1 MAPLDTD
8 LRSLLEKTVIAA
20 RDVADAA
27 SKAALER
34 LAVDKDQP
42 YDTLTIEE
50 RDLRKRLRAKMK
62 QFGGYPELLR
72 ECAYE
77 HWHRMLFARF
87 LAENNLLMHPHGVP
101 VTLDECEELAAGE
114 GAADGW
120 ELAARYASAMLPQIF
135 RTDDPVLEVPL
146 APEHVQRLEKLLG
159 DLPAA
164 VFTADDSLGWVYQ
177 YWQSKRKD
185 EVNDSEEKIDGSTI
199 GPVTQLFTEPYMV
212 QFLLHNTLG
221 GWWMGRHPGKALPLE
236 MPYLRTLDDGTPAA
250 GTFDGWPD
258 TAAEI
263 TIMDPC
269 CGSGHFLVEAFGI
282 MLAFRMAEEGL
293 SEAQAGDAVLRD
305 NIHGLEIDARCT
317 QLAAFALA
325 LVAWKTGGYRAL
337 PPLNVACSGLS
348 LRAGKEEWMALAGG
362 DDRLEAGMRQ
372 LHDLF
377 QMAPDLGSLID
388 PVAASE
394 RTLFKADFEELQPL
408 LEKALAR
415 EKVREDESLHFAGVA
430 AQGLARAG
438 KLLAAKYS
446 IVATNVPYLSS
457 AKQNAALYDHC
468 DEHHSEASANLA
480 TSFLQR
486 CSSLCAEK
494 GTTAVVAPH
503 NWLFLTSY
511 RALRERALAES
522 QLDLLALLG
531 AGSFRTPMW
540 DQKIILL
547 ALTNTSAA
555 DGHQFS
561 GIDVAG
567 LDTPS
572 AKATALTEQ
581 KFACIAQGGQ
591 LRNPDARILLHEPLP
606 PGVKLLNEYA
616 DFGKGSVTGDA
627 PHYLRKF
634 WEYGQ
639 MPDGCQR
646 WLNSPNGVDPWSG
659 RENIVMWD
667 VPGHDLTQELG
678 HMLRG
683 DRIIGKEGI
692 LFSKMRE
699 LPAGL
704 YSGELFDDNTGVLT
718 PYNAA
723 HLPAIWAFCSSP
735 AFNDAVRRIDQALK
749 VTAATFV
756 KVPFDLERWQK
767 VADEMGPLPE
777 PFSDD
782 PTQWLFDGNP
792 ARTTEPLQVAV
803 ARLLGYNWPEQADDG
818 LDQFADRDGIVCLPS
833 VAGELPAAD
842 RLTRLLAAAF
852 GDEWG
857 TQKLSELLAG
867 VDYAGKSLQEW
878 VRDGFFARHCRLFH
892 QRPFIWHLWDGRKD
906 GFSVLVNY
914 HRLDRSLLERLTYT
928 YLGDWISRQRHAN
941 DQGEQGAD
949 ARLVAAQEL
958 QTKLKLILEGEPPHD
973 IFVRWKPLHEQPIG
987 WEPDINDG
995 VRLNIRPFMEAG
1007 VLRSKPN
1014 IKWGTDRG
1022 KNPPDAPFGEKR
1034 DNDRHL
1040 TNEEKHAAR
1049 REAGLE

>member
-1 MAPLDTD
+1 D
-8 LRSLLEKTVIAA
+8 E
-20 RDVADAA
+20 
-27 SKAALER
+27 
-34 LAVDKDQP
+34 DQP
-42 YDTLTIEE
+42 YGTLTIEE
-50 RDLRKRLRAKMK
+50 RELRKRLRAKMK

-87 LAENNLLMHPHGVP
+87 LAENNLLMHPSGVP
-101 VTLDECEELAAGE
+101 VTLEECEELAAGE

-146 APEHVQRLEKLLG
+146 APEHVQRLEKLLNE
-159 DLPAA
+159 LPSP

-185 EVNDSEEKIDGSTI
+185 EVNASEEKIDGSTI

-221 GWWMGRHPGKALPLE
+221 GWWMGRHPGEPLPLD

-293 SEAQAGDAVLRD
+293 SPAEAGDAVLRG

-325 LVAWKTGGYRAL
+325 LAAWKTGGYRPL

-348 LRAGKEEWMALAGG
+348 LRATKEEWIALADG
-362 DDRLEAGMRQ
+362 DDRLKAGMQR

-388 PVAASE
+388 PAAVSQPNLV
-394 RTLFKADFEELQPL
+394 TAGFDELQPL
-408 LEKALAR
+408 LGRAL
-415 EKVREDESLHFAGVA
+415 EREDVQEDEGLHFAGVV
-430 AQGLARAG
+430 AQGIARAAR
-438 KLLAAKYS
+438 LLAAKYAL
-446 IVATNVPYLSS
+446 VATNVPYLMQGKQGDTLKKHLQDAYSDGKNDIGTAFLLRCLDFCEPAGTVALVTMQS
-457 AKQNAALYDHC
+457 WRYLGAYERLRAKLLTERTLHVLAVLGPNAFQTISGEIVNVGLFVICRGRAPQSHEFISLDA
-468 DEHHSEASANLA
+468 SE
-480 TSFLQR
+480 QDM
-486 CSSLCAEK
+486 
-494 GTTAVVAPH
+494 PH
-503 NWLFLTSY
+503 AKAQML
-511 RALRERALAES
+511 RAG
-522 QLDLLALLG
+522 DLLLLPQEAQLANPDSRIVLG
-531 AGSFRTPMW
+531 RLG
-540 DQKIILL
+540 DGELL
-547 ALTNTSAA
+547 AKYAEA
-555 DGHQFS
+555 YQ
-561 GIDVAG
+561 GI
-567 LDTPS
+567 
-572 AKATALTEQ
+572 
-581 KFACIAQGGQ
+581 C
-591 LRNPDARILLHEPLP
+591 
-606 PGVKLLNEYA
+606 
-616 DFGKGSVTGDA
+616 TGDYA
-627 PHYLRKF
+627 RFGRTF
-634 WEYGQ
+634 W
-639 MPDGCQR
+639 
-646 WLNSPNGVDPWSG
+646 
-659 RENIVMWD
+659 
-667 VPGHDLTQELG
+667 
-678 HMLRG
+678 
-683 DRIIGKEGI
+683 
-692 LFSKMRE
+692 E
-699 LPAGL
+699 LPALGGGWVAQRTPVSQTRPYGGCTQCLLWEGGAGALHRFLAKRLGETGL
-704 YSGELFDDNTGVLT
+704 GAWVRGTEAWGHRGIGVGQMSGLPVTLYLGEAFDNNLAVIVPKSDDLLMPV
-718 PYNAA
+718 
-723 HLPAIWAFCSSP
+723 WAYCSSEE
-735 AFNDAVRRIDQALK
+735 FCEHVRSIDQSIK
-749 VTAATFV
+749 VTNKTLL
-756 KVPFDLERWQK
+756 KVPFDLEHWQK

-818 LDQFADRDGIVCLPS
+818 LDEFADRDGIVSLPS

-852 GDEWG
+852 GDDWDP
-857 TQKLSELLAG
+857 QKLSELLAG
-867 VDYAGKSLQEW
+867 VDYAGKALHEW
-878 VRDGFFARHCRLFH
+878 LRDGFFAQHCRLFH
-892 QRPFIWHLWDGRKD
+892 QRPFIWHLWDGRRD

-958 QTKLKLILEGEPPHD
+958 QTKLKLILEGERPHD

-1014 IKWGTDRG
+1014 TKWGTDRG

-1034 DNDRHL
+1034 DNDRHF